1 MRLFVDFCVFP
12 RFSLNLPE
20 LKLKLFWTAEENNF
34 RCSSGK
40 FRKKRGGNTEINKQ
54 SHVKFWFNRKKYGA
68 VSYSLSCISL
78 LSLERRLS
86 QAKRT
91 DLANALFGMLLRVW
105 TNLTVKPPQYYI
117 QYTYLAP
124 AQTYIPSCFR
134 REPNWQQTYKSE
146 PSETGGRKIWVDTL
160 TLLQLGGGALCT
172 TSPSQIFPTALLVGV
187 MSHAL
192 RYRTTNPL
200 FTLDLWT

>member
-1 MRLFVDFCVFP
+1 MRGQTKLWHYCRKLGPCQSSALNSAVCIQERLLIKIILCRVF
-12 RFSLNLPE
+12 
-20 LKLKLFWTAEENNF
+20 
-34 RCSSGK
+34 G
-40 FRKKRGGNTEINKQ
+40 
-54 SHVKFWFNRKKYGA
+54 
-68 VSYSLSCISL
+68 ISL

-86 QAKRT
+86 PAKRT

-134 REPNWQQTYKSE
+134 RELNCVQRGLQTGYKATLIAYKSG
-146 PSETGGRKIWVDTL
+146 PPETEGLRDFGRYVNPIQIRIEDCAH
-160 TLLQLGGGALCT
+160 QI
-172 TSPSQIFPTALLVGV
+172 TSPPPFSNLPTALLVGV

-192 RYRTTNPL
+192 RPHHHWPSLYFRSLNLTPTEIIGKGGI
-200 FTLDLWT
+200 